1 MKSKDKLLRL
11 ISAFKLAKAV
21 SLILVGAASLRAA
34 DFGAATELAH
44 WIAKLGFDPG
54 NRLVERALV
63 KASALSPDKI
73 KELGLV
79 SFIYA
84 MLFLIEG
91 IGLWLG
97 KRWAEWFTVIITGSL
112 IPFEIYELFR
122 HPNVPKV
129 FALLVNVAVVWYL
142 IARIRNKQIEQA

>member
-1 MKSKDKLLRL
+1 
-11 ISAFKLAKAV
+11 
-21 SLILVGAASLRAA
+21 
-34 DFGAATELAH
+34 
-44 WIAKLGFDPG
+44 
-54 NRLVERALV
+54 V